1 MPWGRNSG
9 NSDENSPP
17 RPSLWLRF
25 QNAVVAPDGPDDGS
39 TSKDPDTR
47 SVDELQAEIK
57 TASDKERAIGLI
69 AAPFAALIAFVIITT
84 LINHDPAALLANGQ
98 VNPRHASV
106 STYHELLLV
115 LLAMSVVMMATALL
129 RKRFFLGL
137 AMALYGLATF
147 NLHYWGFG
155 VPFLLFGAWLLVRT
169 WRLQQSLKLATGDGP
184 ASRPQKSRPAPRTSA
199 PRANKRYTPPT

>member
-1 MPWGRNSG
+1 MPWGRNSR
-9 NSDENSPP
+9 NSDENSTP

-25 QNAVVAPDGPDDGS
+25 QNAVVKPDGPEDGS
-39 TSKDPDTR
+39 TSKASDTR
-47 SVDELQAEIK
+47 SVEELQAEIK

-69 AAPFAALIAFVIITT
+69 AAPFAALIAFIIITT
-84 LINHDPAALLANGQ
+84 LINHD
-98 VNPRHASV
+98 HASV
-106 STYHELLLV
+106 SVYHELLLV
-115 LLAMSVVMMATALL
+115 LLAMSVLMMVTALL

-137 AMALYGLATF
+137 TMALYGLATF

-184 ASRPQKSRPAPRTSA
+184 TPRPQKSRPTPRTST